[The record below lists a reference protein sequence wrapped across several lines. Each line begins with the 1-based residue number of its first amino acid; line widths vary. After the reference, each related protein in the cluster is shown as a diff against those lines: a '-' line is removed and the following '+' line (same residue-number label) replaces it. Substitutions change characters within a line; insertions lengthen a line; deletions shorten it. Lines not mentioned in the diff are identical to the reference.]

1 MFVDVLIQV
10 IVNVAIRVLLGGGG
24 DGGDCQG

>member
-10 IVNVAIRVLLGGGG
+10 IVIVAIKVLLGS
-24 DGGDCQG
+24 DSTGGDCQG